1 MPPPRF
7 SGWLPEAP
15 PIARVF
21 AIALAAILAGY
32 MFMGRGFAHIA
43 IGPIFV
49 GDWVLLLGIL
59 ATAYAVVRTGVRVKI
74 GWTVALLVAFMGL
87 GAIRT
92 VPYLGSYGMDAL
104 RDGVLW
110 GYGLFALIVFVLA
123 DRSWLRAAGR
133 VYGAVIPVFAIWLP
147 ICLAIFT
154 ASQQGIDPT
163 RPGSNHPL
171 VFFKAGDMAVHSVAA
186 VAALVLA
193 PGIVTAFRAVVARFA
208 ISLPLTWA
216 VFVSGAAS
224 RGAILAA
231 GAGLLVSAL
240 ASRRIVNWGPVV
252 AAALVVV
259 VGLNSSSL
267 FGGTIEILPPPS
279 ATASPTAPSESPGAT
294 HRTPRPTHG
303 TPRPTRVPEPTAAPT
318 DGPGREFTT
327 RQWLENI
334 FSIIGGSS
342 DSSLDGTR
350 AFRLKWWAAITDY
363 TVFGPYFWTGKGFG
377 VNLADDDGFQP
388 TADHSLR
395 APHNSHMTVL
405 ARMGV
410 PGAVLWVLLQALF
423 FVGMIRAVLAHR
435 RNAEPGLAALGAWA
449 LVVWAA
455 MMVVTSFDPY
465 LEGPQGGIWF
475 WTVFGLGL
483 VVMRMVPRRAN
494 G

>member
-1 MPPPRF
+1 MHQPGI
-7 SGWLPEAP
+7 SGWLPDAP
-15 PIARVF
+15 LIARVF

-49 GDWVLLLGIL
+49 GDWVLLLGL
-59 ATAYAVVRTGVRVKI
+59 AAAAFAIVRTGVRVRI
-74 GWTVALLVAFMGL
+74 GWTVALLIAFMGL

-110 GYGLFALIVFVLA
+110 GYGLFALIVYVLA

-133 VYGAVIPVFAIWLP
+133 LYGAIIPVFAIWLP

-193 PGIVTAFRAVVARFA
+193 PGIVTAFRAVLARFA

-216 VFVSGAAS
+216 VYVTGASS

-231 GAGLLVSAL
+231 GVGILVSIV
-240 ASRRIVNWGPVV
+240 ASRRAVNWAPVV

-267 FGGTIEILPPPS
+267 FGGAIEILPPPS
-279 ATASPTAPSESPGAT
+279 ATASPTAPGQSPGAT
-294 HRTPRPTHG
+294 HRTPRPTL
-303 TPRPTRVPEPTAAPT
+303 TPEPTVAPT
-318 DGPGREFTT
+318 DPPRRAIST
-327 RQWLENI
+327 RQWFENI
-334 FSIIGGSS
+334 ASIFWPSGSG
-342 DSSLDGTR
+342 SLDGTR
-350 AFRLKWWAAITDY
+350 AFRLAWWADIVDY
-363 TVFGPYFWTGKGFG
+363 TVFGPYFWAGKGFG

-395 APHNSHMTVL
+395 APHNSHMTIL

-410 PGAVLWVLLQALF
+410 PGAILWLLLQAF
-423 FVGMIRAVLAHR
+423 FFIGMIRAVRAHR
-435 RNAEPGLAALGAWA
+435 RNAELGLAALGAWA

-483 VVMRMVPRRAN
+483 VVMRMVPRRAA